1 MIGIK
6 RSFSPMDVESDLV
19 YDRKRGF
26 NPKSPKSKSPK
37 PKSPKSKSP
46 KKSPPKHTRKPPRRF
61 RRRAGV
67 KKSKK
72 QKKYGGKK
80 SKKARS
86 LVKRRSRR
94 IQYGC
99 KSMRGGGPIFQPV
112 TETLRGIEGG
122 SLNNY
127 NTLMGNDPT
136 RNETIP

>member
-1 MIGIK
+1 
-6 RSFSPMDVESDLV
+6 MDVESKLV
-19 YDRKRGF
+19 YHHKRGF
-26 NPKSPKSKSPK
+26 NPKSPRS
-37 PKSPKSKSP
+37 KSPKSKSP
-46 KKSPPKHTRKPPRRF
+46 KKSPPKALYYYNNTRPPPRRF
-61 RRRAGV
+61 KLKKAGQNTR
-67 KKSKK
+67 KKN
-72 QKKYGGKK
+72 GGKK

-86 LVKRRSRR
+86 LGKRKTRR

>member
-1 MIGIK
+1 MV
-6 RSFSPMDVESDLV
+6 SPMDVESKLV
-19 YDRKRGF
+19 YHHKRGF
-26 NPKSPKSKSPK
+26 NPKSPKS
-37 PKSPKSKSP
+37 KSPKSKSP

-61 RRRAGV
+61 RRLAGRNKT
-67 KKSKK
+67 KKTKK
-72 QKKYGGKK
+72 CGGKK

-86 LVKRRSRR
+86 LGKRKTRR

-136 RNETIP
+136 TNETIP